1 MYSSVLH
8 IDRFLQVHMHSRWCA
23 HGMALMVYGLEQWYP
38 PHGVQGAAR
47 GGGTWGGDHKR
58 VEGEVCMCV
67 WPRGLQFIFHAISFL
82 ASNLS
87 PCQANQHGQKN

>member
-1 MYSSVLH
+1 
-8 IDRFLQVHMHSRWCA
+8 MHSRWCA

-67 WPRGLQFIFHAISFL
+67 WPRGLQFIFHAIFISCFKFITL
-82 ASNLS
+82 PGKSAWPEKL
-87 PCQANQHGQKN
+87 K

>member
-1 MYSSVLH
+1 
-8 IDRFLQVHMHSRWCA
+8 MHSRWCA
-23 HGMALMVYGLEQWYP
+23 HGMAPMVYGLEQWCP

-67 WPRGLQFIFHAISFL
+67 CGREAFNSYFMLFSFL
-82 ASNLS
+82 ASNS
-87 PCQANQHGQKN
+87 PCQANQHGQKKLK